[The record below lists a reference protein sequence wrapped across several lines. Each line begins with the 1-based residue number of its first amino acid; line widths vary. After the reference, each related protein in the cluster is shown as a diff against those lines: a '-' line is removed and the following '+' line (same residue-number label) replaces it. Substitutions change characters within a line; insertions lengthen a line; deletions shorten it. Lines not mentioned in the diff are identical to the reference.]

1 MAYVSARCLQK
12 EKRYKDMSDHIDHL
26 KLDRLAEVAVRTGVN
41 LAQGQELV
49 ITAPIEALPLVRRI
63 AVHAYK
69 AGATLVTPIFSD
81 GKITKARYEYGADA
95 SFDTAPAWMFEGL
108 GAAFSSGAAR
118 MAITGDDPMLLA
130 EQDPEKVARVGKA
143 TSIAAKP
150 AMKPIVGFEVN
161 WNIVAYP
168 TLGWAAKVFPDLPVA
183 DAQARLMDAIYDASR
198 VNGDNPAQ
206 NWKDHTDELKKR
218 VRWLNEQN
226 FDALQYTGPGTDLRL
241 GLAEGHIWKGGA
253 SPARNGIVCQPNI
266 PTEEVFTC
274 PHAYKVDGTVSATK
288 PLAHQGTVI
297 EDIFVR
303 FQAGKVVE
311 ATASKGQ
318 DVLRS
323 LLITDDGAGRIG
335 EVALVPHSS
344 PISQSG
350 ILFYNTLFDENA
362 SCHIALGQCY
372 ADTIEGGSVLSPEEL
387 QQKGGNQSIIH
398 VDWMIGSDA
407 VDIDGITLNGE
418 LVSVM
423 RGGEWAF

>member
-1 MAYVSARCLQK
+1 MT
-12 EKRYKDMSDHIDHL
+12 IDPV

-41 LAQGQELV
+41 LGEGQELV
-49 ITAPIEALPLVRRI
+49 ITAPIEALPLVHRI
-63 AVHAYK
+63 VVHAYK
-69 AGATLVTPIFSD
+69 VGASLVTPIFSD
-81 GKITKARYEYGADA
+81 GEITKARYENGADA
-95 SFDTAPAWMFEGL
+95 SFDKAPAWLFEGM
-108 GAAFSSGAAR
+108 GAAFKSGAAR

-130 EQDPEKVARVGKA
+130 EMDPAKVARVGKA

-150 AMKPIVGFEVN
+150 AMNPIVGFEVN

-168 TLGWAAKVFPDLPVA
+168 TAGWAAKVFPDLEVEE
-183 DAQARLMDAIYDASR
+183 AQAKLMDAIYDASR
-198 VNGDNPAQ
+198 IGGDDPVQ
-206 NWKDHTDELKKR
+206 NWADHTLELKKR
-218 VRWLNEQN
+218 VKWLNEQK

-253 SPARNGIVCQPNI
+253 SPALNGIICQPNI

-288 PLAHQGTVI
+288 PLAHQGSVI
-297 EDIFVR
+297 EGISVR
-303 FQAGKVVE
+303 FEAGRIVE

-318 DVLRS
+318 DVLRA
-323 LLITDDGAGRIG
+323 LLKTDDGASRIG

-350 ILFYNTLFDENA
+350 VLFYNTLFDENA

-372 ADTIEGGSVLSPEEL
+372 ADTIAGGSELSPEEL
-387 QQKGGNQSIIH
+387 QQKGGNQSLIH
-398 VDWMIGSDA
+398 VDWMMGSDA
-407 VDIDGITLNGE
+407 VDIDGITLTGD
-418 LVSVM
+418 VVPVM

>member
-1 MAYVSARCLQK
+1 MT
-12 EKRYKDMSDHIDHL
+12 IDPV

-63 AVHAYK
+63 VVHAYK
-69 AGATLVTPIFSD
+69 AGASLVTPIFSD
-81 GKITKARYEYGADA
+81 GEITRARYEHGADE
-95 SFDTAPAWMFEGL
+95 SFDKAPAWLFEGL
-108 GAAFSSGAAR
+108 GAAFKAGAAR

-130 EQDPEKVARVGKA
+130 EMDPEKVARVGKA

-150 AMKPIVGFEVN
+150 AMGPIVGFEVN

-168 TLGWAAKVFPDLPVA
+168 GAGWAAKVFPDLDVA
-183 DAQARLMDAIYDASR
+183 EAQARLMDAIYDASR
-198 VNGDNPAQ
+198 IGGDDPVK
-206 NWKDHTDELKKR
+206 NWAAHTAELKKR
-218 VRWLNEQN
+218 VKWLNEQK
-226 FDALQYTGPGTDLRL
+226 FDALQYSGPGTDLRL

-274 PHAYKVDGTVSATK
+274 PHAYKVDGTVAATK
-288 PLAHQGTVI
+288 PLAHQGSVI
-297 EDIFVR
+297 EDIAVR
-303 FQAGKVVE
+303 FEAGRIVE

-318 DVLRS
+318 DVLRA
-323 LLITDDGAGRIG
+323 LLQTDDGASRIG

-350 ILFYNTLFDENA
+350 VLFYNTLFDENA

-372 ADTIEGGSVLSPEEL
+372 ADTIAGGSEFSPEEL

-398 VDWMIGSDA
+398 VDWMMGSDA
-407 VDIDGITLNGE
+407 VDIDGITPAGE
-418 LVSVM
+418 VVPVM

>member
-1 MAYVSARCLQK
+1 MT
-12 EKRYKDMSDHIDHL
+12 IDL
-26 KLDRLAEVAVRTGVN
+26 VKLDRLAEVAVRTGVN
-41 LAQGQELV
+41 LGEGQELV

-63 AVHAYK
+63 VVHAYK
-69 AGATLVTPIFSD
+69 AGASLVTPIFSD
-81 GKITKARYEYGADA
+81 GEITKARYENGADA
-95 SFDTAPAWMFEGL
+95 SFDKAPAWLFEGM
-108 GAAFSSGAAR
+108 GAAFKSGATR

-130 EQDPEKVARVGKA
+130 EMDPAKVARVGKA

-150 AMKPIVGFEVN
+150 AMNPIVGFEVN

-168 TLGWAAKVFPDLPVA
+168 TAGWAAKVFPDLEVEE
-183 DAQARLMDAIYDASR
+183 AQAKLMDAIYDASR
-198 VNGDNPAQ
+198 IGGDDPVQ
-206 NWKDHTDELKKR
+206 NWVDHTLELKKR
-218 VRWLNEQN
+218 VKWLNDQK

-253 SPARNGIVCQPNI
+253 SPALNGIICQPNI

-288 PLAHQGTVI
+288 PLAHQGSVI
-297 EDIFVR
+297 EDIAVR
-303 FQAGKVVE
+303 FEAGKIVE

-318 DVLRS
+318 DVLRA
-323 LLITDDGAGRIG
+323 LLKTDDGASRIG

-350 ILFYNTLFDENA
+350 VLFYNTLFDENA

-372 ADTIEGGSVLSPEEL
+372 ADTIAGGSELSPEEL
-387 QQKGGNQSIIH
+387 QQKGGNQSLIH
-398 VDWMIGSDA
+398 VDWMMGSDA
-407 VDIDGITLNGE
+407 VDIDGITLTGD
-418 LVSVM
+418 VVPVM

>member
-1 MAYVSARCLQK
+1 MT
-12 EKRYKDMSDHIDHL
+12 IDPV

-63 AVHAYK
+63 VVHAYK
-69 AGATLVTPIFSD
+69 AGASLVTPIFSD
-81 GKITKARYEYGADA
+81 GEITRARYEHGADE
-95 SFDTAPAWMFEGL
+95 SFDKAPAWLFEGL
-108 GAAFSSGAAR
+108 GAAFKAGAAR

-130 EQDPEKVARVGKA
+130 EQDPSRVARVGKA

-150 AMKPIVGFEVN
+150 AMGPIVGFEVN

-168 TLGWAAKVFPDLPVA
+168 GAGWAAKVFPDLDVA
-183 DAQARLMDAIYDASR
+183 EAQARLMDAIYDASR
-198 VNGDNPAQ
+198 IGGDDPVK
-206 NWKDHTDELKKR
+206 NWAEHTAELKKR
-218 VRWLNEQN
+218 VKWLNEQK
-226 FDALQYTGPGTDLRL
+226 FDALQYSGPGTDLRL

-274 PHAYKVDGTVSATK
+274 PHAYKVDGTVAATK
-288 PLAHQGTVI
+288 PLAHQGSVI
-297 EDIFVR
+297 EDIAVR
-303 FQAGKVVE
+303 FEAGRIVE

-318 DVLRS
+318 DVLRA
-323 LLITDDGAGRIG
+323 LLQTDDGASRIG

-350 ILFYNTLFDENA
+350 VLFYNTLFDENA

-372 ADTIEGGSVLSPEEL
+372 ADTIAGGSEFSPEEL

-398 VDWMIGSDA
+398 VDWMMGSDA
-407 VDIDGITLNGE
+407 VDIDGITPAGE
-418 LVSVM
+418 VVPVM